1 MTVFSNGT
9 WKGLKTLIPNGG
21 HIAPISTFGDNLL
34 WKNAQKNLK
43 KKKTSEIINK
53 AIPHRKPSST
63 IEVWRPWIL
72 PSRLISRHHWIITN
86 NNSLI
91 PKKNKDIDSKWNQ
104 ETIPV
109 VKYKP
114 PIEPNKG
121 HGDSSTIW

>member
-1 MTVFSNGT
+1 MTIFSNGT
-9 WKGLKTLIPNGG
+9 WKELKTLIPNGSY
-21 HIAPISTFGDNLL
+21 IAPISKLGIIYYEKTP
-34 WKNAQKNLK
+34 K
-43 KKKTSEIINK
+43 KSLKTSKIINK

-91 PKKNKDIDSKWNQ
+91 PKKNKVIDSKWNQ